1 MATKIIEHTETKAT
15 QISTFTLN
23 DVQYINIRGMY
34 KKRNAKKSDDWQY
47 GAKAVSLPV
56 EEGHAEEVL
65 RKALKMVKS
74 DETKYPELKTG

>member
-15 QISTFTLN
+15 QISTFT
-23 DVQYINIRGMY
+23 VGETKFVNIRSMY

-74 DETKYPELKTG
+74 DKTKYPELKTD